1 MIRREHKERFL
12 HELIAPEQAF
22 FLKTAREAINSKRYR
37 PSADLFHYCFFMTMK
52 ERMKTI
58 SPSCGDGMLRI
69 LLVEG
74 TKDIDDALK
83 IYIDRLEETIG
94 PAPDPSG
101 ERFIDFFCECEQ
113 AQGFD

>member
-1 MIRREHKERFL
+1 MIRREHKEKFL
-12 HELIAPEQAF
+12 RKLTAPEQVF
-22 FLKTAREAINSKRYR
+22 FLKTAREAISAKRYR
-37 PSADLFHYCFFMTMK
+37 PSEDLFHYCFLMTMK

-58 SPSCGDGMLRI
+58 SPSHGDGMLRI

-83 IYIDRLEETIG
+83 IYIDRLEETKG
-94 PAPDPSG
+94 PAPDSSG
-101 ERFIDFFCECEQ
+101 GRFIEFFCECEQ